1 MNLQFIKQGVKNITH
16 EFNFKWEMVN
26 ENLGVTLSRNKWV
39 KGAFRIKIKG
49 GRRGISLTCFFIINF
64 LTNLMCNKG

>member
-39 KGAFRIKIKG
+39 KGAFRIEIKG
-49 GRRGISLTCFFIINF
+49 GGGVF
-64 LTNLMCNKG
+64 LY